1 MQSSIIHGVWAA
13 QPIAWNEQDQLDP
26 VAYESDI
33 AYLCSAGIHG
43 IYSGGSTGEFY
54 ALDFQEFVETNSVM
68 LQTAHALGV
77 PVQVGV
83 TALSTRQVQQR
94 VNWAAENGAEGVQVA
109 LPFWLPLNDDE
120 VLTFFDGVARA
131 ARSCYIVLYDTMRA
145 KRSISLELLL
155 RVRELAPNLIGVKH
169 SGGLQL
175 IGPLLEAVPGYAIFT
190 DETELYKATKLG
202 ASGMYSSIVLTNPA
216 LMLELYDACK
226 RADDAAAEKLSARI
240 ERFVTEAIYPLYAES
255 ADNGYWDS
263 AIDRLQ
269 AMLNPNMRC
278 GLRCRLPYRSCRQ
291 QDLDQVSK
299 WIEQNDPQLLC

>member
-1 MQSSIIHGVWAA
+1 MQPSIIHGVWAA

-33 AYLCSAGIHG
+33 AYLCSTGIHG

-68 LQTAHALGV
+68 LKTAHALGV

-83 TALSTRQVQQR
+83 TALSTRQVLQR

-120 VLTFFDGVARA
+120 VLTFFHDVARA
-131 ARSCYIVLYDTMRA
+131 AGSCYIVLYDTMRA

-169 SGGLQL
+169 SGELQL

-190 DETELYKATKLG
+190 DETELYKGAKLG

-216 LMLELYDACK
+216 LMLEFYDACK

-278 GLRCRLPYRSCRQ
+278 GLRCRRPYRSCRQ

-299 WIEQNDPQLLC
+299 WIEQNDPLLLC